1 MKFEGFTRAA
11 EKALSEAVSAAE
23 NLGHGYIGTEHILF
37 GLCVED
43 DTNAGRV
50 LYDFNIH
57 RDIVK
62 NILKSNIG
70 IGIPTSL
77 GADDFTPRAKASLEN
92 AFRISRQFSE
102 TAVDT
107 EHILLAIASDGRCA
121 GARIL
126 KASGVL
132 YDDIAAAVVS
142 KLKNSVE
149 ETEHFNLNRDDS
161 GNAVIEKSKDDKE
174 LLKYGRDLTQM
185 AKDGK
190 IDPVIGR
197 DTEIER
203 VIQILSRRTKNNPCL
218 IGEPGVGKTA
228 ISEGLAIK
236 IIKGEVPEFL
246 KNKKLVSLDLTS
258 MLAGSKYRG
267 DFEER
272 IKGVIDMVIKSKNII
287 LFIDEVHQLVGAG
300 STEGSTD
307 AANILKPSLARGELQ
322 IIGATTIDEYRKDI
336 EKDAALERR
345 FQPVMVNEP
354 SEDEAVIIL
363 KGLRD
368 KYEAHHKVKITD
380 SAIESAVSLS
390 SRYIGDRFL
399 PDKAIDLMDEAA
411 SRVRLHK
418 YTEPP
423 EINKV
428 ETELKS
434 LVAEKAAAIKNQN
447 FEKAAKLRD
456 EENSMNAK
464 LHKLKLEW
472 NEKSEEKHDEVS
484 EKEIAEVV
492 AQWTGIPVTNLT
504 KDESERLLHL
514 EDELHKRIIGQKQ
527 AVKAVSRAIRRS
539 RTGLKDPKK
548 PIGSFIFLGP
558 TGVGKT
564 ELSKA
569 LAEAMFG
576 DETALVR
583 IDMSE
588 YMEKHTVSRLIGAP
602 PGYVGYEEGGQLTDK
617 VRTKPYSVILFDEI
631 EKAHPDVF
639 NILLQ
644 VLDDGELTDGQG
656 RKVDFKNTVI
666 IMTSNIGA
674 RLITSP
680 DKVSFGFAQDED
692 RECITK
698 SEINNAVMGE
708 LKNNFRPEFLNRV
721 DDIIVFERL
730 KKSEIEKIAENLLAK
745 LSERTKALGIEIKF
759 SQSVIKRISE
769 EGFDEVYGARPLKRA
784 IQSKIEDELSE
795 QILNGSVSAGEKYS
809 CVYQKNTFTFKKI

>member
-23 NLGHGYIGTEHILF
+23 SLGHAYIGTEHILV
-37 GLCVED
+37 GLCADRDTKAGKVLSDFNVSED
-43 DTNAGRV
+43 D
-50 LYDFNIH
+50 
-57 RDIVK
+57 VK
-62 NILKSNIG
+62 DILKSNVG
-70 IGIPTSL
+70 VGIPTSL
-77 GADDFTPRAKASLEN
+77 GANDFTPRAKASLET

-102 TAVDT
+102 TAVDA
-107 EHILLAIASDGRCA
+107 EHILLAIVGDGRCA

-126 KASGVL
+126 RASGISG
-132 YDDIAAAVVS
+132 DDIATALIS
-142 KLKNSVE
+142 SLKNVSE
-149 ETEHFNLNRDDS
+149 QSESFKLNNNRNDNTH
-161 GNAVIEKSKDDKE
+161 GEKQADVKE

-185 AKDGK
+185 ARDGK

-228 ISEGLAIK
+228 ISEGLALK

-246 KNKKLVSLDLTS
+246 KNKKLFSLDLTS

-272 IKGVIDMVIKSKNII
+272 IKSVIDMVIKSKDII

-300 STEGSTD
+300 SAEGSTD

-322 IIGATTIDEYRKDI
+322 IIGATTIDEYRKNI

-354 SEDEAVIIL
+354 SKEEAVIIL

-380 SAIESAVSLS
+380 AAIESAVSLS

-428 ETELKS
+428 EAELKS
-434 LVAEKAAAIKNQN
+434 ITAEKAAAIKNQN

-456 EENSMNAK
+456 EENALNAK
-464 LHKLKLEW
+464 LHTLKLEW
-472 NEKSEEKHDEVS
+472 NEKSEEKQDEVN

-492 AQWTGIPVTNLT
+492 AQWTGIPITNLT

-514 EDELHKRIIGQKQ
+514 EAELHKRLIGQSK

-548 PIGSFIFLGP
+548 PIGSFIFAGP

-576 DETALVR
+576 DESALVR

-680 DKVSFGFAQDED
+680 DKISFGFAQED
-692 RECITK
+692 DKERRTAL
-698 SEINNAVMGE
+698 EINSAVIGE

-730 KKSEIEKIAENLLAK
+730 KKTEIEKIAENLLLK
-745 LSERTKALGIEIKF
+745 LSKRTKALGIEISF
-759 SQSVIKRISE
+759 SKSVIKRISE
-769 EGFDEVYGARPLKRA
+769 EGFNEAYGARPLKRV

-795 QILNGSVSAGEKYS
+795 QILNGKVSAGGKYS
-809 CVYQKNTFTFKKI
+809 CVYQKNTFIFKKI